1 MLKLTRDSMKYLC
14 QARMSNNDGR
24 KNNLRFSNHNKH
36 NNIFKM
42 SKGVYASPVNA
53 IQTALEGS
61 DK

>member
-1 MLKLTRDSMKYLC
+1 
-14 QARMSNNDGR
+14 MSNNDGR